1 MFYIIRYNADNMIAL
16 FSRQPDGKHI
26 GMIIYLVEY
35 FLDFFPTGNG
45 YVSAV
50 VQYAVY
56 SAGRDAGHACY
67 VFNGIVLVFHLEV
80 CCLRR

>member
-1 MFYIIRYNADNMIAL
+1 MIAL

-56 SAGRDAGHACY
+56 SAGRDAGHEMCIRDRSWSAY
-67 VFNGIVLVFHLEV
+67 HWSLSGREI
-80 CCLRR
+80 